1 MLPVRSGTGVRFTAA
16 AVRRVGTSVTS
27 CSRLRPL
34 PVRNRVVNHG
44 FVLVPMIRTFR
55 AGEFDPVALAD
66 AKQERISV
74 CLPARNEEPTV
85 GLIVEAIR
93 TELVERVPLVDE
105 IVVMDDHSTDRT
117 AEVAAAAGAR
127 VVAAEEVLPE
137 YGEGHGKGEALWKS
151 LYVAEGDL
159 IVWCD
164 ADVREFDPCFVIGLV
179 GPLVTRPDLAF
190 VKGFYER
197 PIDGRPGGGGRVT
210 ELVARPA
217 LALLFPQLSAVVQ
230 PLAGEYAGRRSVLEQ
245 LPFVEGY
252 GVEIALLID
261 IAERF
266 GVEVMAQVDL
276 GVRHHRNR
284 PLDELSPQAAA
295 VLQAVLRR
303 AGPGLAQRPATLVR
317 PTHDPVEID
326 GAERPPMVEVPTYRR
341 ASTEPHAETG
351 TP

>member
-1 MLPVRSGTGVRFTAA
+1 MLPVPAERGSGACDPPE
-16 AVRRVGTSVTS
+16 GTSVTS
-27 CSRLRPL
+27 CSPLRPL
-34 PVRNRVVNHG
+34 PGQHCVVNHEA
-44 FVLVPMIRTFR
+44 VLVPMIRTFR
-55 AGEFDPVALAD
+55 AGEFDPVTLAHTKRD
-66 AKQERISV
+66 RISV

-85 GLIVEAIR
+85 GQIVEAIR
-93 TELVERVPLVDE
+93 TELIERVPLVDE
-105 IVVMDDHSTDRT
+105 ILVVDDHSTDRT

-127 VVAAEEVLPE
+127 VVPAAEVLAD

-164 ADVREFDPCFVIGLV
+164 ADVREFDTRFVVGLV

-197 PIDGRPGGGGRVT
+197 PLDGRPGGGGRVT

-217 LALLFPQLSAVVQ
+217 LALLYPQLSAIIQ

-284 PLDELSPQAAA
+284 PLEELAPQAAE

-303 AGPGLAQRPATLVR
+303 AGSGLAQRPATLVR
-317 PTHDPVEID
+317 PNHEPVEID
-326 GAERPPMVEVPTYRR
+326 GAERPPLVEVPSYRPLSSGR
-341 ASTEPHAETG
+341 WTETG